1 MYSIVAVNF
10 NRKFIDGA
18 DCHKVT
24 LVTSQAYP
32 DRLCLIMFTLQNSL
46 RILNSLIQ
54 INLGT
59 GMQQV
64 GIISHESNESLM
76 VTLLIFRSLGTFK
89 CVLCLKLV

>member
-1 MYSIVAVNF
+1 MKF

-18 DCHKVT
+18 DYHKVT

-32 DRLCLIMFTLQNSL
+32 DRLCLIMFTLENSL
-46 RILNSLIQ
+46 RILKSLIQ

-59 GMQQV
+59 GMQEV
-64 GIISHESNESLM
+64 GIISHEGKESFM
-76 VTLLIFRSLGTFK
+76 VTLSRVCSLGTFK